1 MIKMEN
7 SRLTKKIFNNDY
19 ELWKTNW
26 CDETK
31 ISFNKLDKIDIF
43 QNKDVCNIDILME
56 IYDRIYNNEWKAN
69 LQTEPKLCT
78 YVLFK
83 DSYATEYYV
92 KYCRSREDRIGLY
105 KHNKELTYY
114 QYM

>member
-1 MIKMEN
+1 MEGDIGWDSSSKRRCKEVLRLWNRMVKMEN

-43 QNKDVCNIDILME
+43 QNKDVCNIDMLME
-56 IYDRIYNNEWKAN
+56 IYDRIYNNE
-69 LQTEPKLCT
+69 
-78 YVLFK
+78 
-83 DSYATEYYV
+83 
-92 KYCRSREDRIGLY
+92 
-105 KHNKELTYY
+105 
-114 QYM
+114 